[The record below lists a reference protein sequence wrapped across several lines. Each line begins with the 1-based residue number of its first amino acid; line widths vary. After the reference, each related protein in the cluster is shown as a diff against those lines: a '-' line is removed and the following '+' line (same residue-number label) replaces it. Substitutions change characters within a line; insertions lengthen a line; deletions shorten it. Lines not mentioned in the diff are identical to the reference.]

1 MIGFVRKGFNTMNIY
16 RSVVLARNVEEDQD
30 FEETVYVG
38 AVLKDA
44 ISEIELF
51 ISHYSKLLID
61 GKFIE
66 IWRDGKYIDAL
77 KGDGTEFD
85 YVN

>member
-1 MIGFVRKGFNTMNIY
+1 MNIY
-16 RSVVLARNVEEDQD
+16 RSVVLARNVEEDND

-38 AVLKDA
+38 IDLLDAVH
-44 ISEIELF
+44 EINVF
-51 ISHYSKLLID
+51 VDRYVKLLID

-66 IWRDGKYIDAL
+66 IWRDGTYIDSL
-77 KGDGTEFD
+77 RCDGNPFD

>member
-1 MIGFVRKGFNTMNIY
+1 MNVY
-16 RSVVLARNVEEDQD
+16 RSVVLAKNVEEDQD

-38 AVLKDA
+38 TDLTSA

-61 GKFIE
+61 GEFIE

-77 KGDGTEFD
+77 KGDGTVFD